1 MQNEFGLCSLY
12 KEYDLIVHHLDK
24 VPSRFNFVNEHR
36 PDCEGAD
43 TTVNEFVAKG
53 SVVSVAA
60 PDKHT
65 DTVWFIMVTS
75 DEMTMNKPIFGG
87 YGNTIVAGQAFF
99 TGQFLEQETSQ
110 TVMICQIKK
119 TYIFKESVVCSSFQV
134 MPNNKASL

>member
-43 TTVNEFVAKG
+43 TTVNEFVAKD
-53 SVVSVAA
+53 SVVTVAA

-87 YGNTIVAGQAFF
+87 YGNTIVARQAF
-99 TGQFLEQETSQ
+99 SQ
-110 TVMICQIKK
+110 ASFWSKK
-119 TYIFKESVVCSSFQV
+119 QV
-134 MPNNKASL
+134 KLL